1 MKEKLLNFIKK
12 NNYVKEYE
20 IYSNFNDSHR
30 TISIALQQLIN
41 EGYLIKEDD
50 YYVTPSTLGLIL
62 GEVVSVKNDFAFVR
76 LLETDEDVYVRE
88 DELNGA
94 IIHDIVYVRVHHY
107 GVKVVKIISRECME
121 IVGETFIFDKK
132 WYLRCPS
139 VAPLGYSFCI
149 KEYDGKEEDIVIF
162 EIVEQKGANFTVKV
176 NKVLGSKN
184 APHIDVTRV
193 ILEHGAPIEFNSGV
207 ENELLNIP
215 FEVDEKEIEGRL
227 DLRNELIVT
236 IDGEDARDLD
246 DAVSVKR
253 IENGYEVGVHIAD
266 VSYYIKDGSEI
277 DKEARNRGTSIYVT
291 DRVVPMLPFL
301 LSNGI
306 CSLNP
311 NVDRLTISCIM
322 KFNHEGKMIDS
333 KIYPSVINSKYRLTY
348 TYVNEVINKNSP
360 SSDLEK
366 QILLLH
372 EVSLMIRKLR
382 EERGSIDLSVP
393 EIKILVDKD
402 GNPIQ
407 IKKKIQG
414 EGEKLIEDLMISA
427 NEAVATTIFKRN
439 LPFIYRIHEKPTAK
453 KLDSFSAFASKMGY
467 PITFHPLTVKPLEL
481 SNYLSK
487 IKKNDEK
494 EIISKVLLRS
504 LAKARYYEEN
514 RGHFGLASSC
524 YTHFTSPIRRYP
536 DLIVHRLLRKYIF
549 NNNFSSLNEVTELL
563 IFLAEDTSIK
573 ERRAITIE
581 REVVDIKGAEYMQN
595 HIGEA
600 FVGYIDGMNNRGMF
614 VELENGLSGLIKFE
628 SLNDYYL
635 LDEHSQTAFARH
647 KGTRFVLGEK
657 VKVLIK
663 EATKAKG
670 EITLELLDLRMQKTR
685 RQIKKTIKRKKR

>member
-1 MKEKLLNFIKK
+1 MKEKLLNYIKK

-20 IYSNFNDSHR
+20 IYSNFNDSRR
-30 TISIALQQLIN
+30 TISIALQQLLN

-50 YYVTPSTLGLIL
+50 YYVTPSTLGLLL

-94 IIHDIVYVRVHHY
+94 IIHDKVYVRVHHY
-107 GVKVVKIISRECME
+107 GVKVVKIISREYKE

-139 VAPLGYSFCI
+139 VAPLGYSFRL
-149 KEYDGKEEDIVIF
+149 KEYDGKEEDIVNF
-162 EIVEQKGANFTVKV
+162 EIVEQKGVNFTVKV

-193 ILEHGAPIEFNSGV
+193 ILEHSAPIEFNSDV

-253 IENGYEVGVHIAD
+253 IEDGYEVGVHIAD
-266 VSYYIKDGSEI
+266 VSYYIKEGTAI

-311 NVDRLTISCIM
+311 NVDRLTISCTM

-360 SSDLEK
+360 LSDLEK

-372 EVSLMIRKLR
+372 EVSLKIRKLR

-393 EIKILVDKD
+393 EIKILVDED

-453 KLDSFSAFASKMGY
+453 KMDSFSAFASKMGY
-467 PITFHPLTVKPLEL
+467 PITFHSLTVKPLEL

-504 LAKARYYEEN
+504 LAKARYYENN

-549 NNNFSSLNEVTELL
+549 NNDFSSLNEVMELL

-595 HIGEA
+595 HIGES

-663 EATKAKG
+663 EATKSKG
-670 EITLELLDLRMQKTR
+670 EITLELLDSRTQKTR
-685 RQIKKTIKRKKR
+685 HQMKKSIKRKKR

>member
-1 MKEKLLNFIKK
+1 MKEKILNYVKK

-20 IYSNFNDSHR
+20 IYSYFHDSRR
-30 TISIALQQLIN
+30 TISISLQQLLN

-94 IIHDIVYVRVHHY
+94 ILHDKVYVRVHHY
-107 GVKVVKIISRECME
+107 GVKVVKIINRSYKE
-121 IVGETFIFDKK
+121 IVGETFIYDKK
-132 WYLRCPS
+132 WYISCPS
-139 VAPLGYSFCI
+139 VAPKGYSFRL
-149 KEYDGKEEDIVIF
+149 KEYDGKEG
-162 EIVEQKGANFTVKV
+162 EIVLFKIIENKGNNFVVEV

-193 ILEHGAPIEFNSGV
+193 ILEHSAPLEFDDKV

-215 FEVDEKEIEGRL
+215 FEVKQEEIKERL
-227 DLRNELIVT
+227 DLRDELIVT

-253 IENGYEVGVHIAD
+253 IEEGYEVGVHIAD
-266 VSYYIKDGSEI
+266 VSYYVKEGSAI

-322 KFNHEGKMIDS
+322 KFNNEGKIIDS
-333 KIYPSVINSKYRLTY
+333 KIYPSVIKSKHRLTY
-348 TYVNEVINKNSP
+348 TYVNEVIKNSN
-360 SSDLEK
+360 STNDLEK

-372 EVSLMIRKLR
+372 EISLKIRKLR

-393 EIKILVDKD
+393 EIKILVDENGK
-402 GNPIQ
+402 PIE

-453 KLDSFSAFASKMGY
+453 KMDSFSAFASKIGY

-481 SNYLSK
+481 SEYLSK
-487 IKKNDEK
+487 IKKKEEK
-494 EIISKVLLRS
+494 EVISKVLLRS

-549 NNNFSSLNEVTELL
+549 NNDFSSLNELMELL
-563 IFLAEDTSIK
+563 IFLGEDTSIK

-581 REVVDIKGAEYMQN
+581 REVVDIKGAEYMEN
-595 HIGEA
+595 HIGES
-600 FVGYIDGMNNRGMF
+600 FEGYIDGMNNRGMF
-614 VELENGLSGLIKFE
+614 VELNNGLSGLIKFE
-628 SLNDYYL
+628 SLNDYYF

-663 EATKAKG
+663 EASKAKG
-670 EITLELLDLRMQKTR
+670 EITLELLDSRMLKTR
-685 RQIKKTIKRKKR
+685 HQIKKSIRRKKR